1 MKNAPPVG
9 AHRRGREAKPKQQ
22 TERKGSPVIIWQQRR
37 KGKKNVNNKNR
48 IDPFGGL
55 LRYYHISGTELADIL
70 GCCPATAR
78 KKLKTPEDLT
88 VREIRMISKKGRIP
102 IDELRGA
109 I

>member
-1 MKNAPPVG
+1 MP
-9 AHRRGREAKPKQQ
+9 RRWEHTDRAKRPKP
-22 TERKGSPVIIWQQRR
+22 TNERKGSPCIIRQGIR

-102 IDELRGA
+102 INELRGA